1 MFSTHLDPI
10 EDSPMATGPSVNMP
24 ALTAQEPRWR
34 EESFNIRPQRMPIS
48 FKMKPSVI
56 AHQPRQ
62 PDLAIARVPVMVRSS
77 NQRPVEAGNGPQG
90 SMWQISDPMASH
102 LHQPSGALPG
112 MGEDPL
118 APKLGLSTGAVLGI
132 GALAGCLCF
141 FLCHRRR

>member
-10 EDSPMATGPSVNMP
+10 ADSPMATGPSVNMH

-34 EESFNIRPQRMPIS
+34 EESFNIQPRRMPVTL
-48 FKMKPSVI
+48 KMKPSVL

-90 SMWQISDPMASH
+90 SLWQVSDPLVPH
-102 LHQPSGALPG
+102 LQPSGALPG

-118 APKLGLSTGAVLGI
+118 APKLGLSTGALIGL
-132 GALAGCLCF
+132 GALAGCLAAY
-141 FLCHRRR
+141 LCSRR